1 MGAAPACAL
10 LHRENLNI
18 VVGHD
23 IQGTCIDPRADA
35 DRSIP
40 RVRNAWNRTN
50 PDGTIDRCAVLPT
63 VWCNN
68 QIYRIDTGIS
78 RMNNSADYRNP
89 NIGMLNSLLIELNPN
104 GSKKSVSVMN
114 GLLGIQ
120 QPIKKD

>member
-1 MGAAPACAL
+1 MRDR
-10 LHRENLNI
+10 LHRPNLNMVI
-18 VVGHD
+18 GHD

-35 DRSIP
+35 NRSIP

-50 PDGTIDRCAVLPT
+50 TDGTIERCAVLPT

-68 QIYRIDTGIS
+68 QIYRIDTGMS

-89 NIGMLNSLLIELNPN
+89 NIGMLNSLLIELNPD
-104 GSKKSVSVMN
+104 GSKKNVSVMN
-114 GLLGIQ
+114 SLLGIQ